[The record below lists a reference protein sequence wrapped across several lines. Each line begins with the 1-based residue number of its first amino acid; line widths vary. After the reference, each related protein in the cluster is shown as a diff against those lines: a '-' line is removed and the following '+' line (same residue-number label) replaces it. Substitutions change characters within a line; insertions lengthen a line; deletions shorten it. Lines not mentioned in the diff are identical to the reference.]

1 MSMILDALSRAEQER
16 KESTEGIYDAARY
29 TKSRHVKEDK
39 VKRWTLVALLI
50 NIFVLSI
57 FAVIYFLKVDQT
69 KASLPAV
76 TNAKLLVTPVTPE
89 KNNIEANTQII
100 TTPEKKGVESVVTN
114 KTEIKQASS
123 LQQEAV
129 VQRERIISK
138 EEAIGKITNNN
149 ARVTVAAEPISA
161 DILPPPIPT
170 PVEIKQTAN
179 TDQYLSINELSST
192 DKSKLKSYEI
202 NVHVYDN
209 NIEERF
215 VLVNMK
221 KYKQGDRLPG
231 GGPVIDEITPEGLV
245 MEYAQGKV
253 LLERN

>member
-1 MSMILDALSRAEQER
+1 MILDALSRAEQER
-16 KESTEGIYDAARY
+16 KQSTEGIYDSAKY
-29 TKSRHVKEDK
+29 TKSSHIKEDK
-39 VKRWTLVALLI
+39 VKRWILVALI
-50 NIFVLSI
+50 SNIFVLSI
-57 FAVIYFLKVDQT
+57 FAVTYFLKSDQT
-69 KASLPAV
+69 KTLSPAV
-76 TNAKLLVTPVTPE
+76 TSEKPLTTPVTTQKKNTPPTTNIVTKPVE
-89 KNNIEANTQII
+89 KNDQ
-100 TTPEKKGVESVVTN
+100 PVVN
-114 KTEIKQASS
+114 KTVVQQPSS

-129 VQRERIISK
+129 VQRKRIISK
-138 EEAIGKITNNN
+138 DEAIGKIANNN

-161 DILPPPIPT
+161 EILPPPIPI
-170 PVEIKQTAN
+170 PADIKPSAN
-179 TDQYLSINELSST
+179 TAQYLSINELSSS

-231 GGPVIDEITPEGLV
+231 GGPIIDEITPEGLV

-253 LLERN
+253 ILERN

>member
-16 KESTEGIYDAARY
+16 KQSTEGIYDSTRY
-29 TKSRHVKEDK
+29 AKSGQIKEDK
-39 VKRWTLVALLI
+39 VKRWILIALVS
-50 NIFVLSI
+50 NILVLSV
-57 FAVIYFLKVDQT
+57 FAVIYFLKIDQ
-69 KASLPAV
+69 P
-76 TNAKLLVTPVTPE
+76 
-89 KNNIEANTQII
+89 KNI
-100 TTPEKKGVESVVTN
+100 PSVVTN
-114 KTEIKQASS
+114 PEPVAASITADKKNIQASTNAVTKPLEKVDEPAKKKTVIKQPSS

-129 VQRERIISK
+129 VQRKRIISK
-138 EEAIGKITNNN
+138 EEAIGKIANNN
-149 ARVTVAAEPISA
+149 PRVTVATEPLSAE
-161 DILPPPIPT
+161 ILPPTIPI
-170 PVEIKQTAN
+170 EIKQEAN
-179 TDQYLSINELSST
+179 TGQYLSINELSSS
-192 DKSKLKSYEI
+192 DRSKLKAYEI

-231 GGPVIDEITPEGLV
+231 GGPVIDEITPEGMV